1 MGFRCFDSVQYVAR
15 KNQFAY
21 QQECVSELSIW
32 RSSVIL
38 LKYMNS
44 FVYV

>member
-15 KNQFAY
+15 KKLFAY
-21 QQECVSELSIW
+21 QQERVSEPSSW